1 MSVEPLY
8 TADGKA
14 MTPSRACVFLKR
26 LIVVLRWAGVF
37 FLVFFSLVFLGAVL
51 AGLGVEPV
59 KNRLPDDISPTTILF
74 SSLSMI
80 IGTCVFLIILKQL
93 RLICDTL
100 VRGDPFVPANAG
112 RLRVIWI
119 AVAAAEILRLVSAFV
134 MSYLIA
140 RDQGTGMGEIT
151 FDLRIYV
158 WFLILALSILSEIF
172 REGARLRR
180 EQKLTV

>member
-1 MSVEPLY
+1 M
-8 TADGKA
+8 
-14 MTPSRACVFLKR
+14 
-26 LIVVLRWAGVF
+26 
-37 FLVFFSLVFLGAVL
+37 
-51 AGLGVEPV
+51 
-59 KNRLPDDISPTTILF
+59 
-74 SSLSMI
+74 
-80 IGTCVFLIILKQL
+80 
-93 RLICDTL
+93 
-100 VRGDPFVPANAG
+100 
-112 RLRVIWI
+112 IWI